1 MIWLKPKRTD
11 LEKLVLSIVLDEIG
25 VEPSLAI
32 GEALLGDVGW
42 NLQSL
47 DRFLDPTNLAHQ
59 KLVLG

>member
-1 MIWLKPKRTD
+1 
-11 LEKLVLSIVLDEIG
+11 LVLSIVLDEIG

-32 GEALLGDVGW
+32 GEALLGDVSR